1 MACIVF
7 ISHADSDSRLEAKGR
22 AGDVRYHVGTQV
34 EYVNDNFTTTH
45 SSHTVLPSHYAKI
58 QLIPLKRMSQGA
70 HFVRVC
76 ASSVDTVPAAHFPLR
91 DALPRSW
98 SLSHGL

>member
-22 AGDVRYHVGTQV
+22 AGDVRYHVGMQV
-34 EYVNDNFTTTH
+34 EYMNDNFTMTH

-58 QLIPLKRMSQGA
+58 QLIPLKWMSQGA
-70 HFVRVC
+70 HSVHVC
-76 ASSVDTVPAAHFPLR
+76 TSSVDAVLAAHFPLW
-91 DALPRSW
+91 DALLHSW